1 MSEALSRVYIA
12 LLHHPVYNKNG
23 ETVTSA
29 VTNLDIHDIARVTK
43 TYGLGGYFIV
53 NPDKEQRKIALD
65 ICRHWVKGFG
75 SIYNRARKNALSE
88 VTVTSTLEETIAL
101 VREKEGATPELMAT
115 SAADSP
121 ANEDRLLSYRKAGE
135 LIAGKKAPVIII
147 FGTGWGL
154 TSETMKKANHLLPPI
169 SGGNE
174 YNHLSVR
181 SAASIITDRLFCA
194 ANQV

>member
-1 MSEALSRVYIA
+1 MPEAMSRVYIA

-23 ETVTSA
+23 EIVTSA

-65 ICRHWVKGFG
+65 ICRHWTSGFG
-75 SIYNRARKNALSE
+75 STYNKARKNALSE
-88 VTVTSTLEETIAL
+88 VSVTSTLEETIEIL
-101 VREKEGATPELMAT
+101 RKKEGVEPELMAT
-115 SAADSP
+115 SAL
-121 ANEDRLLSYRKAGE
+121 EDPQAGDRMISYREAGE
-135 LIAGKKAPVIII
+135 LIAGKKAPVIIL

-154 TSETMKKANHLLPPI
+154 SSDTMKKAKHLLPPI
-169 SGGNE
+169 SAGNK

-181 SAASIITDRLFCA
+181 SAVSIITDRLF
-194 ANQV
+194 QFSK